1 MASLLRQRLI
11 EDLRIR
17 HYADKTIDA
26 YVRGVAKFAEYC
38 RKSPDLLGP
47 EEVRE
52 YQKYLVEKKKASW
65 STFNQTV
72 SALRFLYAVTLKR
85 KEAVESIPYAR
96 HETRLPV
103 VLSIE
108 ELGKFFGGVENLK
121 YRTVL
126 MTMYGTGLR
135 LGEALSLRVK
145 DIDSQRM
152 VIRVEQGKGRKD
164 RYVELS
170 PTLLLELREYWKVY
184 RPKSWLFP
192 AEKNDHP
199 VHQTAVQKACKEARL
214 RAGLSKPVTTHT
226 MRHCYGT
233 HQLEAGKDLRTI
245 QMRLGH
251 SSLHTTALYL
261 HVAAGADRTTTKVVD
276 LLEQVQGKNRK
287 R

>member
-85 KEAVESIPYAR
+85 KEAVCPTPYAR

-135 LGEALSLRVK
+135 LGEGPSLRGK
-145 DIDSQRM
+145 GIDSQRR

-164 RYVELS
+164 RYVELT
-170 PTLLLELREYWKVY
+170 PTLLSELREYWKVY

-192 AEKNDHP
+192 AGRGDHP
-199 VHQTAVQKACKEARL
+199 VHETAGQRACAAARL
-214 RAGLSKPVTTHT
+214 GAGV
-226 MRHCYGT
+226 
-233 HQLEAGKDLRTI
+233 RTA
-245 QMRLGH
+245 R
-251 SSLHTTALYL
+251 
-261 HVAAGADRTTTKVVD
+261 
-276 LLEQVQGKNRK
+276 
-287 R
+287 

>member
-1 MASLLRQRLI
+1 MVSLLRQRFT

-26 YVRGVAKFAEYC
+26 YVRCAAKFAQFFG
-38 RKSPDLLGP
+38 KSPDVLGL

-52 YQKYLVEKKKASW
+52 YQKHLTEKEVSR
-65 STFNQTV
+65 STFAQTT
-72 SALRFLYAVTLKR
+72 SALRFLYGVTLKR
-85 KEAVESIPYAR
+85 KEEVEWIPYGR
-96 HETRLPV
+96 RETRLPV
-103 VLSIE
+103 VLSQE
-108 ELGKFFGGVENLK
+108 ELGKFFQAVENTK

-126 MTMYGTGLR
+126 MTMYGAGLR
-135 LGEALSLRVK
+135 LSEALGLRVT

-164 RYVELS
+164 RYVDLTPALLS
-170 PTLLLELREYWKVY
+170 ALREYWKLY
-184 RPKSWLFP
+184 RPESWLFP
-192 AEKNDHP
+192 AEKNAHAVHP
-199 VHQTAVQKACKEARL
+199 TAVQKACKEARL
-214 RAGLSKPVTTHT
+214 RAGLTKPVTTHT

-245 QMRLGH
+245 QLRMGH

-261 HVAAGADRTTTKVVD
+261 HVAAGAERTTSEVLD
-276 LLEQVQGKNRK
+276 LLEQVQAKNRK

>member
-52 YQKYLVEKKKASW
+52 YQKYLVEKKKASR
-65 STFNQTV
+65 STFSQTV

-85 KEAVESIPYAR
+85 KETVDWIPYGR
-96 HETRLPV
+96 RETRLPV
-103 VLSIE
+103 VLSQD
-108 ELGKFFGGVENLK
+108 ELGKFFQAVENLK

-199 VHQTAVQKACKEARL
+199 VHPDGGAESLQGGTSEGGAQQAGDHPHHASLL
-214 RAGLSKPVTTHT
+214 RDASAGS
-226 MRHCYGT
+226 G
-233 HQLEAGKDLRTI
+233 
-245 QMRLGH
+245 
-251 SSLHTTALYL
+251 
-261 HVAAGADRTTTKVVD
+261 
-276 LLEQVQGKNRK
+276 QGPAHHPDASGP
-287 R
+287 